1 MDMPTLRRL
10 NARHRPL
17 IVMPLGNDT
26 ILTRVIPGVRVKT
39 GDWWDTIDIDKGG
52 KVTIVPAYHW
62 STRAIHDRR
71 MALWSGFM
79 LHTDGGCA
87 YFAGDTGYGDGQIF
101 REMRI
106 RLGWPD
112 LALIP
117 IGAYAPRWFMREQHV
132 DPDEAVQI
140 VENLEAVRAIGI
152 HWGTFQLTNEAWG
165 EPPEPSQRP
174 RPARDLSPFI
184 PGR

>member
-1 MDMPTLRRL
+1 M
-10 NARHRPL
+10 
-17 IVMPLGNDT
+17 
-26 ILTRVIPGVRVKT
+26 
-39 GDWWDTIDIDKGG
+39 
-52 KVTIVPAYHW
+52 TIVPAYHW
-62 STRAIHDRR
+62 STRAVRDRR

-79 LHTDGGCA
+79 LHTDGGCV

-106 RLGWPD
+106 RLGRPD

-117 IGAYAPRWFMREQHV
+117 IGAYAPRWFIMREQHV

-152 HWGTFQLTNEAWG
+152 HWGTFQLTSEAWASRQNYFST
-165 EPPEPSQRP
+165 PSASAGSLLIYSRPVSPDCITRHVIEELDERP
-174 RPARDLSPFI
+174 RDARAVEVTSTVAH
-184 PGR
+184 RQ